1 MAIRYEKGQRVKIVP
16 VKNQLS
22 YARDSELEPYFGQSG
37 TVTDFHWISAGL
49 GIPGTFYIYT
59 VRIGDKDIVV
69 HEDELEPLID

>member
-1 MAIRYEKGQRVKIVP
+1 MAPRYEKGQRVKIVP
-16 VKNQLS
+16 VKNQRS
-22 YARDSELEPYFGQSG
+22 SARDSELEPYFGQSG

-59 VRIGDKDIVV
+59 VRIGNNDIVV